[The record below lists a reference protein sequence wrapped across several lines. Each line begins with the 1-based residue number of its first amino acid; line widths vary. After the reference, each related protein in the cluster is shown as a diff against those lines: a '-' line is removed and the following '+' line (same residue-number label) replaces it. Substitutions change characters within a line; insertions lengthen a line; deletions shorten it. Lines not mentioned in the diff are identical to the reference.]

1 MCLRHGCQ
9 YTLKVRMMSK
19 NGFINSIFRNAGY
32 AWKVRMVLSTA
43 NLGMQDMIGR

>member
-1 MCLRHGCQ
+1 MIG
-9 YTLKVRMMSK
+9 K
-19 NGFINSIFRNAGY
+19 NGFINSKFSNAGY